1 MLKNK
6 KVNLTLKKKEL
17 LFKSTHRGTKE
28 LDYLIGNFVLD
39 KIDVL
44 TEKDLNDLELILS
57 FNDVYL
63 FRILTEKERIN
74 KKMDVNLVKKIIKFN
89 KRFKYDS

>member
-1 MLKNK
+1 M
-6 KVNLTLKKKEL
+6 

-44 TEKDLNDLELILS
+44 TEKDLNSLELILS
-57 FNDVYL
+57 FNDAYL

>member
-6 KVNLTLKKKEL
+6 KTNLTLKKKEQL
-17 LFKSTHRGTKE
+17 IKSTHRGTKE

-44 TEKDLNDLELILS
+44 TEKDLNSLELILS
-57 FNDVYL
+57 FNDTYL

>member
-1 MLKNK
+1 M
-6 KVNLTLKKKEL
+6 

-44 TEKDLNDLELILS
+44 TEKDLNSLELILS
-57 FNDVYL
+57 FNDTYL

>member
-1 MLKNK
+1 M
-6 KVNLTLKKKEL
+6 
-17 LFKSTHRGTKE
+17 FKSTHRGTKE

-44 TEKDLNDLELILS
+44 TEKDLNSLELILS
-57 FNDVYL
+57 FNDAYL